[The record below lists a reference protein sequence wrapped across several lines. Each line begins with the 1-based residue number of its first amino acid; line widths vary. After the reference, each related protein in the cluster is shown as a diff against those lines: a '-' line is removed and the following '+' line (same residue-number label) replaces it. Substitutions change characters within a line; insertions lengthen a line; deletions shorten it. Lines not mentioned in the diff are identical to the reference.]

1 MNRRKFIQ
9 VAAVSVGGLTLP
21 LRSLHPESNI
31 PKEILKP
38 ASMITPNGKFYVL
51 QIGTVPVIKA
61 EHWPLMIGGVGR
73 KTGRVEVRGYNG
85 HGVRNGDEDA

>member
-21 LRSLHPESNI
+21 LRSLPAQNNI

-38 ASMITPNGKFYVL
+38 ASMITPNDKFYVL
-51 QIGTVPVIKA
+51 QIGDVPTLKA
-61 EHWPLMIGGVGR
+61 EHWRMGITGLVE
-73 KTGRVEVRGYNG
+73 KTN
-85 HGVRNGDEDA
+85 HGELR